1 MRGRQKGR
9 PTKYVKASVV
19 EPVWLGKAGI
29 QFEVWEK
36 WEKKR
41 RKLGTMIVSVGGI
54 RWKPINGKISKR
66 FPWADISDFFKE
78 KPENV

>member
-9 PTKYVKASVV
+9 PTKYVKASIA

-29 QFEVWEK
+29 QFEVWDK

-54 RWKPINGKISKR
+54 RWWPVNGKLSDRIS
-66 FPWADISDFFKE
+66 WADLAGWFAGQL
-78 KPENV
+78 NQH